1 MKKTLSLIFTVLFLA
16 VCLVPGLGLLLTGGA
31 DAAANE
37 ILPAAPVIAA
47 DGDFNPDFLAET
59 AAYVNGRFSFRLE
72 GITAWAKLNAAL
84 FRTSTA
90 ENVLLG
96 RDGWLFYAPTI
107 HDYTGDAPMTARE
120 LYCAARTLYL
130 LQEYAENRG
139 GDFLFTAAPNKNTLY
154 PEYMPARTRLGSV
167 SDMDALYALLDEMG
181 VSYLDLRDVFSQEAE
196 PLYFKTDSHWNAK
209 GAALAAD
216 ALLAALSRESD
227 YFSGTVSAGNTHRG
241 DLYEMLYPAGKE
253 LEEDF
258 AYAPGFSFT
267 ANTDNPDR
275 VTITTE
281 SGVGT
286 GALLCYR
293 DSFGRNL
300 YPYLAESFASAE
312 FSRRRVHRRDASARR
327 YARDRARRAQSP
339 VSRGVRFA
347 CPRTGAGRHARRD
360 GCPERR
366 ESRFDGERR
375 YGRVHALFR
384 HVGRRD
390 AGRCVQRLC
399 PLRRRAL

>member
-107 HDYTGDAPMTARE
+107 HDYTGDTPMTARE

-181 VSYLDLRDVFSQEAE
+181 VSYLDLRDIFSQEAE

-216 ALLAALSRESD
+216 ALLAALSRESN
-227 YFSGTVSAGNTHRG
+227 YFSGTVSAGNHPPRRPLRNALSRG
-241 DLYEMLYPAGKE
+241 QRAG
-253 LEEDF
+253 
-258 AYAPGFSFT
+258 
-267 ANTDNPDR
+267 
-275 VTITTE
+275 
-281 SGVGT
+281 
-286 GALLCYR
+286 
-293 DSFGRNL
+293 GRFHIC
-300 YPYLAESFASAE
+300 PRF
-312 FSRRRVHRRDASARR
+312 FVHREHR
-327 YARDRARRAQSP
+327 
-339 VSRGVRFA
+339 
-347 CPRTGAGRHARRD
+347 
-360 GCPERR
+360 
-366 ESRFDGERR
+366 
-375 YGRVHALFR
+375 
-384 HVGRRD
+384 
-390 AGRCVQRLC
+390 
-399 PLRRRAL
+399 

>member
-72 GITAWAKLNAAL
+72 DITAWAKLNAAL

-107 HDYTGDAPMTARE
+107 HDYTGDTPMTARE

-167 SDMDALYALLDEMG
+167 SDMEAVLALYKRRIADRRRILHNRLVYGFQTALIRFCHFCRGYALALIGE
-181 VSYLDLRDVFSQEAE
+181 
-196 PLYFKTDSHWNAK
+196 
-209 GAALAAD
+209 GAAVCHLSDAYSVFCRIHTFRQFQNQAAVD
-216 ALLAALSRESD
+216 RSR
-227 YFSGTVSAGNTHRG
+227 
-241 DLYEMLYPAGKE
+241 
-253 LEEDF
+253 
-258 AYAPGFSFT
+258 
-267 ANTDNPDR
+267 
-275 VTITTE
+275 
-281 SGVGT
+281 
-286 GALLCYR
+286 
-293 DSFGRNL
+293 
-300 YPYLAESFASAE
+300 
-312 FSRRRVHRRDASARR
+312 
-327 YARDRARRAQSP
+327 
-339 VSRGVRFA
+339 
-347 CPRTGAGRHARRD
+347 
-360 GCPERR
+360 
-366 ESRFDGERR
+366 
-375 YGRVHALFR
+375 
-384 HVGRRD
+384 
-390 AGRCVQRLC
+390 
-399 PLRRRAL
+399 